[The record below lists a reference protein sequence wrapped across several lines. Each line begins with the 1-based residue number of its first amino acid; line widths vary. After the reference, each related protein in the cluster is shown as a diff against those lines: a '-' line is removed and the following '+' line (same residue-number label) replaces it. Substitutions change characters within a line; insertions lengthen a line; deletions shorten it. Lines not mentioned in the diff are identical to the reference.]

1 MKVKIISIISILVLI
16 SALFSGCGVT
26 ENENKK
32 IGMVVSTLDN
42 PFFVSMK
49 QGAESKA
56 KKMGYKLVVL
66 NSQNDPATERSNVED
81 LVQQGVSAI
90 IINPTDSDA
99 VINTVKVANN
109 YKVPVITV
117 DRQSNGGKTTSFI
130 ASDNVKGGEIAAQFI
145 LSKLKDRTKI
155 KIVEL
160 QGTPG
165 ASASRDRGKGFH
177 RIVDGKSNV
186 EVVASQSADF
196 DRQKGL
202 SVMENIIQ
210 STPDFDAIFSQN
222 DEMALGAVKALKT
235 ANKHVIVV
243 GFDGNDDGKK
253 SVKSGNMTATIAQQ
267 PGLEGETAVNT
278 AIKIINH
285 ESVEKNIPIDIVLFK
300 K

>member
-1 MKVKIISIISILVLI
+1 MRLKLVSVVCVLVLI
-16 SALFSGCGVT
+16 GSIFSGCGIIKDD
-26 ENENKK
+26 NKK

-49 QGAESKA
+49 EGAESKA
-56 KKMGYKLVVL
+56 RKMGYKLVIL

-90 IINPTDSDA
+90 IVNPTDSDA

-117 DRQSNGGKTTSFI
+117 DRQANGGKTTSFI
-130 ASDNVKGGEIAAQFI
+130 ASDNVNGGKIAAKFI
-145 LSKLKDRTKI
+145 LNRLKDKKNI
-155 KIVEL
+155 KIVEI

-177 RIVDGKSNV
+177 DIVDKMPNV
-186 EVVASQSADF
+186 KIVASQSADF

-210 STPDFDAIFSQN
+210 STPEFDAVFSQN
-222 DEMALGAVKALKT
+222 DEMALGALKALKT
-235 ANKHVIVV
+235 SKKNVIVV
-243 GFDGNDDGKK
+243 GFDGSDDGKK
-253 SVKSGNMTATIAQQ
+253 AVKSGNMTATIAQQ
-267 PGLEGETAVNT
+267 PALEGETAVDT
-278 AIKIINH
+278 AIKIINNKV
-285 ESVEKNIPIDIVLFK
+285 VEKNIPIDIVLFK